1 MVERVDVYTT
11 DAVLGVSPELVK
23 YKGFVRLSKDI
34 YSRNVPP
41 NVGDQLEDEIRVKA
55 ADMGANA
62 IIGFKIETCGA
73 KSGNT
78 RFDRESWFKSTMYG
92 TAVYVEK
99 APTALSMS
107 NILKVCKHSSNQ
119 LS

>member
-1 MVERVDVYTT
+1 MVERVDIYTT

-78 RFDRESWFKSTMYG
+78 GFDRESW
-92 TAVYVEK
+92 
-99 APTALSMS
+99 
-107 NILKVCKHSSNQ
+107 CKQ
-119 LS
+119 KTDFPAK